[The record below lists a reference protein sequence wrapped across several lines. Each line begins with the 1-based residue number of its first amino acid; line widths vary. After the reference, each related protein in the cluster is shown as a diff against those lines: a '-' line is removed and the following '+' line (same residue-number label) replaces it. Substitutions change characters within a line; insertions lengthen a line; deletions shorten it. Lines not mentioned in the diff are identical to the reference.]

1 MCPACLTTL
10 ALIATGS
17 TSVGSLTALGTG
29 GLAALAVK
37 MSRRKNT
44 RNETISNV
52 SERRTQDVNQ
62 HDHKSENCFAR

>member
-1 MCPACLTTL
+1 MCPVCLTTL

-44 RNETISNV
+44 RNETISSV

>member
-10 ALIATGS
+10 ALIMTGATS
-17 TSVGSLTALGTG
+17 TGSLTALGTG